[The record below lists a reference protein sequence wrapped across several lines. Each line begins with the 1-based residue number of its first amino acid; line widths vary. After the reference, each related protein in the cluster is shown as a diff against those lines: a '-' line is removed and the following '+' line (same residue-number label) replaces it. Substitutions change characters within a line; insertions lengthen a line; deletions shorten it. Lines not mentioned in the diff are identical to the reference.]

1 MCNCRVAFMMLPMRV
16 TREVVLDCSTAE
28 AWELLTDPEEL
39 AAWLGR
45 PVDFELDIVSDERV
59 GFVWSDAGRELST
72 VEFVVEEVEGGTR
85 LTVTETPMRAS
96 VAGGVRRLPI
106 GANWDDRL
114 LDLELLCLTRA
125 AARV

>member
-1 MCNCRVAFMMLPMRV
+1 MMLPMHV

-28 AWELLTDPEEL
+28 AWELLTDREEL

-45 PVDFELDIVSDERV
+45 PVDFEVEIVSDQRV
-59 GFVWSDAGRELST
+59 GFVWSDEGRALSN
-72 VEFVVEEVEGGTR
+72 VEFIVEEVEGGTR

-96 VAGGVRRLPI
+96 VAGGIRRLPI
-106 GANWDDRL
+106 GAKWDDRL

-125 AARV
+125 AVRV

>member
-1 MCNCRVAFMMLPMRV
+1 MNHMHV
-16 TREVVLDCSTAE
+16 TRDVVLDCSRAE
-28 AWELLTDPEEL
+28 ALELLTDPGEL

-45 PVDFELDIVSDERV
+45 PVDFDVHVTSDHRV
-59 GFVWSDAGRELST
+59 GFVWSDEGRGVST
-72 VEFVVEEVEGGTR
+72 VEFTLEEVDGGTH

>member
-1 MCNCRVAFMMLPMRV
+1 MCNYPVAFMMMPMRV

-28 AWELLTDPEEL
+28 AWELLTDRDEL

-45 PVDFELDIVSDERV
+45 PVDFELDIAGEQRV
-59 GFVWSDAGRELST
+59 GFVWADEGRALSN
-72 VEFVVEEVEGGTR
+72 VEFVLEEVEGGTR
-85 LTVTETPMRAS
+85 LTVTETPLRAS
-96 VAGGVRRLPI
+96 VAGGIRRLPI

-125 AARV
+125 SVRV

>member
-1 MCNCRVAFMMLPMRV
+1 MMSDMRV
-16 TREVVLDCSTAE
+16 TRDVVLDCSTAE
-28 AWELLTDPEEL
+28 AWELLTDPDEL

-45 PVDFELDIVSDERV
+45 PADFEVTVVGDHRLGFEWCDE
-59 GFVWSDAGRELST
+59 GRELST
-72 VEFVVEEVEGGTR
+72 VEFVLEEVEGGTR

-96 VAGGVRRLPI
+96 AAGGVRRLPI

-125 AARV
+125 ALHV

>member
-1 MCNCRVAFMMLPMRV
+1 MMADMRV

-28 AWELLTDPEEL
+28 AWELLTDHEEL

-45 PVDFELDIVSDERV
+45 PVDFELNIVDDHHV
-59 GFVWSDAGRELST
+59 GFAWSDDGREVSN
-72 VEFVVEEVEGGTR
+72 VEFALEEVDGGTR

-125 AARV
+125 SVRV

>member
-1 MCNCRVAFMMLPMRV
+1 MMTPMHV
-16 TREVVLDCSTAE
+16 TREVVLACPTDE
-28 AWELLTDPEEL
+28 AWELLTDPDEL

-45 PVDFELDIVSDERV
+45 PVDFELNILGDQHV
-59 GFVWSDAGRELST
+59 GFVWSDEGRELSS

-96 VAGGVRRLPI
+96 VAGGIRRLPI

-125 AARV
+125 AVRV

>member
-1 MCNCRVAFMMLPMRV
+1 MMCNYRVALMIESVHV
-16 TREVVLDCSTAE
+16 TREVVLECPTDE

-45 PVDFELDIVSDERV
+45 PVDFELEISDQRV
-59 GFVWSDAGRELST
+59 GFVWSDEGGELSN
-72 VEFVVEEVEGGTR
+72 VEFVLEEVDGGI
-85 LTVTETPMRAS
+85 
-96 VAGGVRRLPI
+96 RRLPI

-125 AARV
+125 AVRV

>member
-1 MCNCRVAFMMLPMRV
+1 MRV

-28 AWELLTDPEEL
+28 AWELLTDPDEL

-45 PVDFELDIVSDERV
+45 PVDFELDVISDHRV
-59 GFVWSDAGRELST
+59 GFVWTDDGREVSN
-72 VEFVVEEVEGGTR
+72 VEFVLEHVEGGTR
-85 LTVTETPMRAS
+85 LKVTETPLRAS

-114 LDLELLCLTRA
+114 LDLELLCMTRA
-125 AARV
+125 AVRV